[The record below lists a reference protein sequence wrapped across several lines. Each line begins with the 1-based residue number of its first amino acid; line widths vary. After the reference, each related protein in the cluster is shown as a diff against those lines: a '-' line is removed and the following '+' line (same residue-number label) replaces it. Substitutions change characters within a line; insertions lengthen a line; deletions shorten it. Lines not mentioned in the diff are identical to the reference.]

1 MYYINDYK
9 KRAIDKIIPYLIE
22 FPDIVKIVEMSAD
35 RYQKIEDVLWKI
47 LSNYKLDN
55 AKGLWLQIHAHNE
68 GTKYLYTDVADDAFV
83 YGSLSDVI
91 NNLINPDKQGYGA
104 GYYYTFGGYASGA
117 NKRVSDEKTLRAI
130 KSQIIQ
136 NNTNANIGDL
146 REALKLL
153 YNANAVR
160 ILESNPLNISV
171 VLLGDKLELSSSDN
185 YENIKKM
192 LPACVSLKNIYIDP
206 NVYDKFIYG
215 NSFYDD
221 SRYPIIWKDG
231 MNTSV
236 PLISNAITLN
246 SKDEEYIKFKKMGY
260 YYRSNK
266 TINGLKWNDFIGIC
280 GEFTEL
286 NDNATLLS
294 LVNNDKSISVKTIQ
308 NENDEFNLA
317 LNIDGENFI
326 IDKKLE
332 INKPYTIF
340 LHNYGNLYLYL
351 IDGAKFEG
359 NYETDLDFI
368 NSIQGTNNY
377 TRTSENIGTEP
388 IEGDIYINCANDI
401 NNIKTDFTD
410 FTYYLIC
417 NGNYDNFSNNKFWHD
432 TLEGYYPTCCG
443 QKHILFNTVGGN
455 NLFIETKND
464 LNHNLTTKQK
474 YYHYKKTRS
483 NGSIVYFDGKSN
495 VEYNINDVDLPEVV
509 YDFNLDVIF
518 VPSGLQDGT
527 VISNFTGDDTLS
539 GSIEINAESNS
550 IVANLVTLKPILDE
564 EGNITGYENELK
576 SYTLSKYR
584 NKFYPDT
591 QYILRINLSENK
603 LNIQVYSDYGG
614 VAGIVPYNKFN
625 PEMQVLTNNFN
636 FNVYS
641 TWDLEQPVIGIRKD
655 LIIGSNKLTSTEDL
669 ANLKPFK
676 GLLSNFKL
684 DISDISDINADD
696 TEDNVTEGDTPPKID
711 IDDISIDIPLQR
723 SLKPSNSISY
733 TNYGTR
739 IITVPQALTPKLYYT
754 EKGNDVLNNKL
765 INPR

>member
-9 KRAIDKIIPYLIE
+9 KRAVDKIIPYLIE

-47 LSNYKLDN
+47 LYNYKLDN

-68 GTKYLYTDVADDAFV
+68 GVKYLYTDVADDAFV
-83 YGSLSDVI
+83 YGSLSDI
-91 NNLINPDKQGYGA
+91 SNNLVNPDKQGYGA
-104 GYYYTFGGYASGA
+104 GYYYTFGGYVSGT
-117 NKRVSDEKTLRAI
+117 NKSVSDEKTLRAI

-136 NNTNANIGDL
+136 NNTDAEADDL

-153 YNANAVR
+153 YNANRVR
-160 ILESNPLNISV
+160 ILESNPLNVSI
-171 VLLGDKLELSSSDN
+171 VLLGGKLELSSSGN

-192 LPACVSLKNIYIDP
+192 LTACVSLNNIYIDP

-246 SKDEEYIKFKKMGY
+246 SKDEEYIKFHKTS
-260 YYRSNK
+260 SNEWSEQV
-266 TINGLKWNDFIGIC
+266 TNGLKYDDFISIC

-308 NENDEFNLA
+308 NENDEFNLS
-317 LNIDGENFI
+317 LNIDGENFT

-359 NYETDLDFI
+359 NYETDLNFI
-368 NSIQGTNNY
+368 NSIHTTNNY
-377 TRTSENIGTEP
+377 THTSEYIGIEP
-388 IEGDIYINCANDI
+388 IEGDIYINCT
-401 NNIKTDFTD
+401 NNTDNVKLDFAD

-417 NGNYDNFSNNKFWHD
+417 NGNYENFRNELYKY

-443 QKHILFNTVGGN
+443 QKHILFDSANARN

-464 LNHNLTTKQK
+464 LNHNLITKQK
-474 YYHYKKTRS
+474 YYHYKKTHS
-483 NGSIVYFDGKSN
+483 NGSIAYFDGKSN
-495 VEYNINDVDLPEVV
+495 IEYNINDVDLPEVT
-509 YDFNLDVIF
+509 YDFNLEF
-518 VPSGLQDGT
+518 TFMPSGMQDGT
-527 VISNFTGDDTLS
+527 VISNFTGDDTIY
-539 GSIEINAESNS
+539 GSIEINPESRN
-550 IVANLVTLKPILDE
+550 IVANLVVLKPILDE
-564 EGNITGYENELK
+564 EGNTTSYENELK
-576 SYTLSKYR
+576 SYTLAISR
-584 NKFYPDT
+584 FTNFHPDSSYT
-591 QYILRINLSENK
+591 LLVNLSN
-603 LNIQVYSDYGG
+603 
-614 VAGIVPYNKFN
+614 GI
-625 PEMQVLTNNFN
+625 LTMNVFN
-636 FNVYS
+636 FSGAFHQDYIYNS
-641 TWDLEQPVIGIRKD
+641 SSIWDLEQPVIGIRKD

-684 DISDISDINADD
+684 DISGISDINADD
-696 TEDNVTEGDTPPKID
+696 TEGNVTEDNTSSKIG
-711 IDDISIDIPLQR
+711 IDDINVNIPLQR
-723 SLKPSNSISY
+723 TLKPSNNIPY

-739 IITVPQALTPKLYYT
+739 IITVPQALTSKLYHT
-754 EKGNDVLNNKL
+754 EEGNDILNNKL